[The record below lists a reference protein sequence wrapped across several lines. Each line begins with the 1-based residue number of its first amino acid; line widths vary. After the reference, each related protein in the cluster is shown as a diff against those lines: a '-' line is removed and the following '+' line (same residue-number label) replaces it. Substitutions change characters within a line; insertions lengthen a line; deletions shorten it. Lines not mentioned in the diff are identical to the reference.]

1 MKKNP
6 YKMKPRKIW
15 ANLAVENIER
25 TQQFYQALGF
35 ELNGSPA
42 NNLVSFFFSDDKF
55 IIHFFEKEQL
65 KESLEGNLSDLN
77 QGNEIMFSLSVN
89 SKEEF
94 DQWIEE
100 IEKAGGTILFDSNKD
115 RKKFYDENGYFV
127 CVFSDPDG
135 HKFNLLYSAN
145 M

>member
-1 MKKNP
+1 
-6 YKMKPRKIW
+6 MKPRKIW
-15 ANLAVENIER
+15 ANLAIENIER

>member
-1 MKKNP
+1 
-6 YKMKPRKIW
+6 MKPRKIW